1 LNADFIYFAK
11 QNEKNMK
18 KLFYAGLLS
27 FLAFEIA
34 NVYFIMPMPG
44 GSQEINS
51 IDLAYALHTWRWAF
65 RSFFALSIMLGLKAV
80 FSKNKWLP
88 IAGLMVLAGTIYTTN
103 FVMAADTMFYP
114 PRTLSLKNVAE
125 NKVERYKLIIGI
137 THEGNAKAYPI
148 QYLGYH
154 HQVRDRIGSKPIMVT
169 YCTVCRTGRVFEP
182 LVNGKAE
189 AFRLVGMDHYNAMFE
204 DNTTKS
210 WWRQATG
217 EAIKGKLKGQ
227 ALPEFPSVQMTL
239 NEWVKLYPHT
249 LIMQPDTYFQVEYD
263 SMETYEKGRLTGKL
277 TRRDTASWQN
287 KSWVVGVEAG
297 KTSKA
302 YDWNLLQEKGILYD
316 VLGDKAIAV
325 ILSKDSSSFVV
336 VERTDKQQTFTLV
349 NDTLKSGSN
358 SYNFIGKSLDPGG
371 KDLNRMNAYQE
382 YWHSW
387 QTFHPNTKR
396 Y

>member
-1 LNADFIYFAK
+1 
-11 QNEKNMK
+11 MK
-18 KLFYAGLLS
+18 KLFYAGLLG
-27 FLAFEIA
+27 FLVFEIA

-65 RSFFALSIMLGLKAV
+65 RSFFALSIILGFKAA

-88 IAGLMVLAGTIYTTN
+88 IAGLMVLAGTIYATN
-103 FVMAADTMFYP
+103 FVMAADTMFYQ
-114 PRTLSLKNVAE
+114 PRTLLLKKVTE
-125 NKVERYKLIIGI
+125 NKVEGDKLIIGVE
-137 THEGNAKAYPI
+137 HEGQAKAYPI

-154 HQVRDRIGSKPIMVT
+154 HQVRDQIGNKPVMVT

-182 LVNGKAE
+182 LVSGKVE

-204 DNTTKS
+204 DKTTKS

-227 ALPEFPSVQMTL
+227 VLPEFPSSQMTL
-239 NEWVKLYPHT
+239 DEWVKLYPHT

-263 SMETYEKGRLTGKL
+263 SMATYEKGRLTGKL

-287 KSWVVGVEAG
+287 KSWIVGVEVD

-302 YDWNLLQEKGILYD
+302 YDWNLLQEKGMLYD
-316 VLGDKAIAV
+316 VIAGKAIAI
-325 ILSKDSSSFVV
+325 ILSKDNSSFVV
-336 VERTDKQQTFTLV
+336 LERINTQQTFTLV
-349 NDTLKSGSN
+349 SDTLKSGEN
-358 SYNFIGKSLDPGG
+358 NYNFIGKSLDPGG
-371 KDLNRMNAYQE
+371 KDLKRVSAYQE
-382 YWHSW
+382 YWQSW
-387 QTFHPNTKR
+387 QTFHPNTNR